1 MPLLEAWLGGVYAVV
16 YQTLLENPD
25 RNLPGKTRRVKKKK
39 SLIFEHVRLTR
50 KVVIAVRK

>member
-25 RNLPGKTRRVKKKK
+25 RNLPGKTRRVKKKNLWFFNMSDLLEK
-39 SLIFEHVRLTR
+39 S
-50 KVVIAVRK
+50 

>member
-25 RNLPGKTRRVKKKK
+25 RNLPGKTKRVQKKK
-39 SLIFEHVRLTR
+39 IFGFLTCQTY
-50 KVVIAVRK
+50 